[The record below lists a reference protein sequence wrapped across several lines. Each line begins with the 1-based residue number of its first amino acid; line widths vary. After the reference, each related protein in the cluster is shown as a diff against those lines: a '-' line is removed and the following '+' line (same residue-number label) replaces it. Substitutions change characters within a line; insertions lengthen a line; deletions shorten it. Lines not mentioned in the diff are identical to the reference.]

1 VSQYTTQL
9 LIPDV
14 ERCIDDIQ
22 YANYNIPTLQY
33 GQRVLKQRDRH
44 VQLGAVY
51 EYTEEDYV
59 DAREPRTY
67 HTPDVEFAPALTAEQ
82 HTRLD
87 VINALLQS
95 MVNGRGCTDKQLKRV
110 LTAEQHHDYINAATT
125 QQHPSESDYG
135 DGIPDV
141 LREYKSMVQRA
152 DFKYNTMDRLSQLR
166 SSGRGKCTAE
176 TVAKMSNQTDGLYE
190 RALERLGEIVDT
202 ATWPEKRQINIW
214 MDRELDFDAG
224 NNRTIGIDPVSI
236 PRVRGS
242 KSTNALDTG
251 LPKLSKR
258 LKRKECQLM
267 ALRDAAWNLAFVV
280 DGQQYRQSLEQPSA
294 LVMQLQLHRKALP
307 SSSSETGKSKLQQIL
322 DGEDDDY

>member
-1 VSQYTTQL
+1 M
-9 LIPDV
+9 PDV

-67 HTPDVEFAPALTAEQ
+67 RTPDVEFAPALTAEQ

-110 LTAEQHHDYINAATT
+110 LTAEQHHDYINAAST
-125 QQHPSESDYG
+125 QQHPSEIEYG
-135 DGIPDV
+135 NGMPHD
-141 LREYKSMVQRA
+141 LRSYKYLLQQA
-152 DFKYNTMDRLSQLR
+152 DFYYNRFDRLSSLR
-166 SSGRGKCTAE
+166 SSGRVRYTEATVKSAE
-176 TVAKMSNQTDGLYE
+176 NKAESLYE
-190 RALERLGEIVDT
+190 DALERLEEIWT
-202 ATWPEKRQINIW
+202 SAGPYEQHQIQNW
-214 MDRELDFDAG
+214 MDREIDFDAG
-224 NNRTIGIDPVSI
+224 YDRKIGIDPVQI

-242 KSTNALDTG
+242 KSVNALDSG

-258 LKRKECQLM
+258 LKRTECQLI
-267 ALRDAAWNLAFVV
+267 ALRSAAWSLAFK
-280 DGQQYRQSLEQPSA
+280 Q
-294 LVMQLQLHRKALP
+294 LVEEPQDTAMKQV
-307 SSSSETGKSKLQQIL
+307 ESKKLKDL
-322 DGEDDDY
+322 LRTMRGEDDEY

>member
-1 VSQYTTQL
+1 M
-9 LIPDV
+9 PDV

-67 HTPDVEFAPALTAEQ
+67 RTPDVEFAPALTAEQ

-110 LTAEQHHDYINAATT
+110 LTAEQHHDYINAAST
-125 QQHPSESDYG
+125 QQHPSEIEYG
-135 DGIPDV
+135 NGMPHD
-141 LREYKSMVQRA
+141 LRSYKYLLQQA
-152 DFKYNTMDRLSQLR
+152 DFYYNRFDRLSSLR
-166 SSGRGKCTAE
+166 SSGRVRYTEATVKSAE
-176 TVAKMSNQTDGLYE
+176 NKAESLYE
-190 RALERLGEIVDT
+190 DALERLEEIWT
-202 ATWPEKRQINIW
+202 SAGPYEQHQIQNW
-214 MDRELDFDAG
+214 MDREIDFDAG
-224 NNRTIGIDPVSI
+224 YDRKIGIDPVQI

-242 KSTNALDTG
+242 KSVNALDSG

-258 LKRKECQLM
+258 LKRTECQLI
-267 ALRDAAWNLAFVV
+267 ALRSAAWSLAFK
-280 DGQQYRQSLEQPSA
+280 Q
-294 LVMQLQLHRKALP
+294 LVEEPQDTAMKQVESKKLKDLLQTMR
-307 SSSSETGKSKLQQIL
+307 G
-322 DGEDDDY
+322 DDDEY